1 MTDVASWVG
10 ALEVRQVDGATVL
23 AGSMPYN
30 QTATVADRGTRRKE
44 RLGSDAMGWQV
55 KKFAEVQAEMNRALA
70 TTIDRARLELL
81 EEQLERANVN
91 VLVGHDFGKPLGDL
105 KRGTARV
112 TSNADEL
119 AFEVDLP
126 PEELM
131 PTYMLDV
138 VKEVRIGRAGGIS
151 PGFRIPPKG
160 VSPNAEQF
168 IPEPGN
174 PGVQI
179 RVVNDA
185 IMPEVSIVTR
195 PVYPSA
201 VDLRDEDHAETAYL
215 FEPRSIYRW
224 L

>member
-1 MTDVASWVG
+1 MTDAAWVG
-10 ALEVRQVDGATVL
+10 SLEVRQVDGATVL
-23 AGSMPYN
+23 AGRMKYG
-30 QTATVADRGTRRKE
+30 QTATVSDRGRRRKE
-44 RLGSDAMGWQV
+44 RLGPDSMGYQI
-55 KKFAEVQAEMNRALA
+55 KRFAELQAEMQTMLSRTVN
-70 TTIDRARLELL
+70 RARLELL
-81 EEQLERANVN
+81 EEQLERANVH
-91 VLVGHDFGKPLGDL
+91 VLAGHSFDKPLGDL

-160 VSPNAEQF
+160 VVPNAEEF
-168 IPEPGN
+168 LPEPGN
-174 PGVQI
+174 PSVQI
-179 RVVNDA
+179 RVVNEGV
-185 IMPEVSIVTR
+185 MPEVSIVSR

-201 VDLRDEDHAETAYL
+201 VDLRDEEHADADIFL
-215 FEPRSIYRW
+215 PRSIYRW